1 METTDGERFHRAFT
15 PILTSFPAGGGACPG
30 FEFRIRH
37 KFLLTSV
44 EVLRAV

>member
-1 METTDGERFHRAFT
+1 MENGSTVPLPHVFT
-15 PILTSFPAGGGACPG
+15 SLPAGGGACPG